1 MVTNT
6 PSSEFAGNSVP
17 DTCALVGVLITLILR
32 GLIPPPMPDYQAVAA
47 RPGRPQTG
55 VLLLLKEISLFS

>member
-17 DTCALVGVLITLILR
+17 DTCALVGVLITLILS
-32 GLIPPPMPDYQAVAA
+32 GLMPLPMPYYQTVSA
-47 RPGRPQTG
+47 RPGKPQTG
-55 VLLLLKEISLFS
+55 ALELLKEISLFS